1 MRTSASVSLPSP
13 FTKTLYLDIGIWSNL
28 HWNEIYHFRE
38 KTETS
43 LSSARFSYQIY
54 SCTLFEQLA
63 LTSNL
68 FSRTQKSQ
76 SGVSVFWIKNF
87 SNLICYETLV
97 IGLCSEYARGDAR
110 NVILDKL
117 AMAVFLPRWKQFY
130 LIFTGPH
137 RITLFSEVSPLYR
150 DWQSIKNDKVQ
161 LSLKVKE
168 FFRVHVTSGI
178 DTDVT
183 F

>member
-1 MRTSASVSLPSP
+1 MK
-13 FTKTLYLDIGIWSNL
+13 FTILEK
-28 HWNEIYHFRE
+28 

-63 LTSNL
+63 LTCNLFRPRDHFLL

-76 SGVSVFWIKNF
+76 SGVSIFWIKNF

-97 IGLCSEYARGDAR
+97 IGLCSEYARADAR

-117 AMAVFLPRWKQFY
+117 ATAVYLPRWQQFY

-137 RITLFSEVSPLYR
+137 RITLFSEVSTLYR
-150 DWQSIKNDKVQ
+150 DWQSVKTDKGQ

-168 FFRVHVTSGI
+168 FFRVHVASGI